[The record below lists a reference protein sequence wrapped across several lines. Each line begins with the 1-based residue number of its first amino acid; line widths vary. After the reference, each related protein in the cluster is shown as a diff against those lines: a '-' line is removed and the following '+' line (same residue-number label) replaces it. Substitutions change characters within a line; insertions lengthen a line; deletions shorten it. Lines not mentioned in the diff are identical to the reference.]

1 MKVGIELI
9 CSNCGA
15 HLEKDDKFC
24 VNCGQSVFDNPKTK
38 LNIILIVKIDNVQK
52 CHKVVNVDDKFCINC
67 GHSLQQ
73 TLSNSNDNI
82 ASHTYSNTKPEIEMK
97 LPDHIRLTEE
107 AKHLFNNT
115 TGNQ

>member
-1 MKVGIELI
+1 M
-9 CSNCGA
+9 
-15 HLEKDDKFC
+15 
-24 VNCGQSVFDNPKTK
+24 FDNPKTK
-38 LNIILIVKIDNVQK
+38 TEHNFNSQDRQCPK

-82 ASHTYSNTKPEIEMK
+82 ASHTYSNTKPEIENETA
-97 LPDHIRLTEE
+97 DHIRLTEE

-115 TGNQ
+115 TRNQ

>member
-38 LNIILIVKIDNVQK
+38 TEHNFNSQDRQCPK

-73 TLSNSNDNI
+73 TLSNLNDNI
-82 ASHTYSNTKPEIEMK
+82 ASHTYSNTKPEIIF
-97 LPDHIRLTEE
+97 D
-107 AKHLFNNT
+107 
-115 TGNQ
+115 